1 MTNVLYYS
9 NYCEPSK
16 NLLGKISRSQ
26 IKEELH
32 FICIDKREVGSHGKT
47 VVILENGQK
56 MLLPPTITKVPALL
70 LVNRGYHVLFGN
82 DIYRHLEPK
91 EKIFNETATG
101 MNGEPLAF
109 SITEMAGASDCYSYL
124 DMTSDELSAKGDGGT
139 RMMHSYVSLDHEDTI
154 TTPPEDYVP
163 DKVGD
168 DSMEKLQQQRAE
180 EVPRPIART

>member
-1 MTNVLYYS
+1 MTNVLTIVIIVNHKIIS
-9 NYCEPSK
+9 
-16 NLLGKISRSQ
+16 KISRSQ
-26 IKEELH
+26 IKEG
-32 FICIDKREVGSHGKT
+32 CILFVSTNEVGPHGKT

-70 LVNRGYHVLFGN
+70 LVSRGYHVLFGN

-124 DMTSDELSAKGDGGT
+124 DMTSDELSAKGSGGT
-139 RMMHSYVSLDHEDTI
+139 RMMHSYVSLDHEDPI
-154 TTPPEDYVP
+154 TTPPED
-163 DKVGD
+163 
-168 DSMEKLQQQRAE
+168 MFQIKLVKIQWKTATTKSR
-180 EVPRPIART
+180 RST